1 MNAIM
6 FQVQG
11 TVMKAIEFQSHLV
24 DGKILVPAECGLQE
38 GQDIK
43 GIQGGSQFNRGL
55 RGYRE

>member
-1 MNAIM
+1 M